1 MRKVARESL
10 AFCHPRKAG
19 RETAFGSPSMPAGHG
34 ALSATGSA
42 PI

>member
-19 RETAFGSPSMPAGHG
+19 RRQRSVALRLMQQREGTRVLLSQSP
-34 ALSATGSA
+34 
-42 PI
+42 